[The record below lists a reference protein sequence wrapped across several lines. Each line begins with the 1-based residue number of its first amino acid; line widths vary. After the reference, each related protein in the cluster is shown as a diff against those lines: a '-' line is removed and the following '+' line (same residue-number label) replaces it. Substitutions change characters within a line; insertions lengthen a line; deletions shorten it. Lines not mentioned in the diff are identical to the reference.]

1 MNFLEYSIDQIL
13 EENQIPHTWSKSV
26 KNEVT
31 GLQLEKNIDRKDFSE
46 ADFVTIDGKD
56 AKDFDDAVLCKKL
69 KTGYKLS
76 VAIADVSSLVRP
88 ESEIDKAAKERGTSI
103 YFPNT
108 VIPMLPE

>member
-13 EENQIPHTWSKSV
+13 EENKIPHTWSKSV

-31 GLQLEKNIDRKDFSE
+31 GLELEKNIDRKDLSG

-88 ESEIDKAAKERGTSI
+88 GSEIDKAAKEIGTSI
-103 YFPNT
+103 YFQYWL
-108 VIPMLPE
+108 I